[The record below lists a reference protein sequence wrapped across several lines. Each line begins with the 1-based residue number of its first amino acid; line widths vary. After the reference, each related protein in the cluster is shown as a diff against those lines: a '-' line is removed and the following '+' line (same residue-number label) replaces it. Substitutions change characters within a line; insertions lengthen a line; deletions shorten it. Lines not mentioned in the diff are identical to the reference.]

1 VTDADGLRLLRAVRF
16 FFSCGFS
23 ARINAEFQIE

>member
-1 VTDADGLRLLRAVRF
+1 MRTARISNYGAVRF
-16 FFSCGFS
+16 FLLRAAK